1 VDTMRGL
8 ANQDD
13 PRKIA
18 AGWAADLAA
27 FEHRRQP
34 YLLYQ

>member
-1 VDTMRGL
+1 MQSL
-8 ANQDD
+8 ANNED

-18 AGWAADLAA
+18 ADWAADLAT
-27 FEHRRQP
+27 FERQRQP